1 VLFSFNCAGKDRQ
14 VAKKKDTPEKKP
26 RKPAR
31 KPRAAAKRHPG
42 HVDPPA
48 SAPEKESD
56 IDPRA
61 SERGD
66 VPMSL
71 VDHLDE
77 FRSRF
82 VVSLLSILFITLAG
96 FFFSEHLLHVINRP
110 YLATG
115 LKLNIFNLIDGFV
128 LRLKASLVAG
138 VLLAFPIIV
147 YEIWKYIVPAIDKK
161 ERAFARAAL
170 VVAVFL
176 FYLGV
181 TLTYLALPMAVKALL
196 SFTPPDITNTINA
209 SQYFSF
215 VLIFCFAMGLIF
227 ELPIVI
233 LILTKIGIVTP
244 SFLISKRK
252 WAIVL
257 IWILAAVIT
266 PTVDP
271 LTQSLVAVPLMLLY
285 EISILI
291 SRLVVMRKKKREMM
305 EG

>member
-1 VLFSFNCAGKDRQ
+1 MLFRVNDSRKDRQ
-14 VAKKKDTPEKKP
+14 VAKKKDAPEKKP
-26 RKPAR
+26 RKPAG
-31 KPRAAAKRHPG
+31 KTRAAAERHPKR
-42 HVDPPA
+42 VDSPTGA
-48 SAPEKESD
+48 LKKESD

-61 SERGD
+61 RERGD
-66 VPMSL
+66 LPMSL

-147 YEIWKYIVPAIDKK
+147 YEIWKYIAPAIDKK
-161 ERAFARAAL
+161 DRAFSRVSL
-170 VVAVFL
+170 VAAVFL

-196 SFTPPDITNTINA
+196 SFTPADVTNTINA

-215 VLIFCFAMGLIF
+215 VLLFCFAMGLVF
-227 ELPIVI
+227 ELPIAI
-233 LILTKIGIVTP
+233 LILTRIGIVTP

-257 IWILAAVIT
+257 IWITAAVIT

-271 LTQSLVAVPLMLLY
+271 LTQSLVAIPLMLLY

-305 EG
+305 QG